1 MSCAPNQPP
10 MPSPLPGEIPDTAIS
25 TARIKACPNGHE
37 VPPADSCAVSLGDM
51 MVELQK
57 YMHCTLNAFEISQN
71 QGSCGVLR
79 VVKGAVEITGM
90 SVLIDECLSCL
101 EPKKICPGK
110 DGDVLTTVGSSVV
123 WKPAVG
129 GAATVDCKSVMAL
142 LEKDAGCV
150 EAGSGVKYVLGYDA
164 ATDKVKYFPAP
175 GGSSFIGNCTDLQT
189 KMQTECFTQKA
200 GAPEKMFGTVGGIAG
215 WYPYSAPVAGAAAF
229 IGDCAALKDK
239 LGTCVTE
246 GTGAPTK
253 VLAKGPN
260 GIEWLNPPAG
270 GGGGGATTCAEM
282 PALLKCPPDAA
293 AGEEAAR
300 VLAYAGDGTAKKY
313 ALVKPYHGEV
323 RAAGDPP
330 VGTAGGNAGGVKL
343 QDLPKTF
350 GTLNDIIGLW
360 AGGTYNFS
368 GDAATF
374 DAGTGRYKILKTG
387 RYQVSLGVFLRVNMT
402 GGATLLANAYAG
414 ITVKRPVTSYNGG
427 TYRADSAIYRVGQQN
442 FYADGKNWDS
452 TFQGSVTLA
461 LEAGSE
467 LWARAV
473 MANTSSGITIA
484 TAAVRDDPAAHFTLS
499 QLDDAI
505 FSMPGA

>member
-1 MSCAPNQPP
+1 
-10 MPSPLPGEIPDTAIS
+10 
-25 TARIKACPNGHE
+25 
-37 VPPADSCAVSLGDM
+37 
-51 MVELQK
+51 
-57 YMHCTLNAFEISQN
+57 MHCTMNAFEISQN

-123 WKPAVG
+123 WKPAAG

-175 GGSSFIGNCTDLQT
+175 GGSSFIGSCTDLQT

-200 GAPEKMFGTVGGIAG
+200 GAPEKMFGTVGGVAG

-270 GGGGGATTCAEM
+270 GGGGGTIDCPT
-282 PALLKCPPDAA
+282 LLPLLASCPPPAGPTDEPGTYLGYGADGAAKKFALVDPVHIEIRGATPTVNGPARAQELVKTFGVLQDITTLWGDFTETGVGASWWNGGTGRITIGRKGRYHIDYSVFVRVAA
-293 AGEEAAR
+293 AG
-300 VLAYAGDGTAKKY
+300 
-313 ALVKPYHGEV
+313 
-323 RAAGDPP
+323 
-330 VGTAGGNAGGVKL
+330 GV
-343 QDLPKTF
+343 
-350 GTLNDIIGLW
+350 
-360 AGGTYNFS
+360 
-368 GDAATF
+368 
-374 DAGTGRYKILKTG
+374 
-387 RYQVSLGVFLRVNMT
+387 
-402 GGATLLANAYAG
+402 TLLYNAYAG
-414 ITVKRPVTSYNGG
+414 VTVKRKSTVYNGG
-427 TYRADSAIYRVGQQN
+427 TYRPEAAIFRGSQGNALADS
-442 FYADGKNWDS
+442 KNWDFVFS
-452 TFQGSVTLA
+452 GAHVLA
-461 LEAGSE
+461 LEAGDE
-467 LWARAV
+467 LWLRV
-473 MANTSSGITIA
+473 VLANTSPGITLS
-484 TAAVRDDPAAHFTLS
+484 TAVARDDGGAHFTVS
-499 QLDDAI
+499 QLPDKIVQA
-505 FSMPGA
+505 PN

>member
-57 YMHCTLNAFEISQN
+57 YMHCTMNAFEISKY
-71 QGSCGVLR
+71 QGSCGMLR
-79 VVKGAVEITGM
+79 VVNGAVEITGL
-90 SVLIDECLSCL
+90 SVMIDECLSCL

-123 WKPAVG
+123 WAPAAAGG
-129 GAATVDCKSVMAL
+129 GAAPTCANVMAL

-253 VLAKGPN
+253 VLSKGPN

-270 GGGGGATTCAEM
+270 GGGGGTIDCAT
-282 PALLKCPPDAA
+282 LLPLLASCPPL
-293 AGEEAAR
+293 AGPTDEIST
-300 VLAYAGDGTAKKY
+300 VLAYGADGEAKKY
-313 ALVKPYHGEV
+313 TAHKPYHLEV
-323 RAAGDPP
+323 RAATATVNGPAKTQVLTTTFGLQEVVALWGDFGESGHGASWWQPSTGH
-330 VGTAGGNAGGVKL
+330 VTIQRKGRYHINWSLFARVVFAGGVTKI
-343 QDLPKTF
+343 
-350 GTLNDIIGLW
+350 GTVYTGAVLKRN
-360 AGGTYNFS
+360 
-368 GDAATF
+368 AAT
-374 DAGTGRYKILKTG
+374 T
-387 RYQVSLGVFLRVNMT
+387 
-402 GGATLLANAYAG
+402 
-414 ITVKRPVTSYNGG
+414 YNGG
-427 TYRADSAIYRVGQQN
+427 TYRKEAAVFRGNQAQVL
-442 FYADGKNWDS
+442 ADGQSWDLS
-452 TFQGSVTLA
+452 LGGAITVVLDVGDEIWIRAA
-461 LEAGSE
+461 LTQ
-467 LWARAV
+467 
-473 MANTSSGITIA
+473 TSSGVTV
-484 TAAVRDDPAAHFTLS
+484 TSAVLRDDNASWFTVT
-499 QLDDAI
+499 QLEDAM
-505 FSMPGA
+505 FQAPN